1 MNTLFLVQ
9 FACCIIVSMLGLIL
23 VLSRFQI
30 RWSNRRYEV
39 SRWLL
44 AFSMFVLAG
53 HYVLQMAYGFRA
65 KGDEVGAVVNVLFYT
80 PISFIIS
87 YATYNLICYR
97 SGRKKFA
104 LLGCVSYALI
114 LICFFFG
121 YNDTPR
127 GMHMGEWLYV
137 MLALFA
143 VTIMYSTY
151 TTVIEMRYHRKIIE
165 ENTTEDLLPFDRYAY
180 ASYGMVGFLALAMVG
195 AICYRP
201 LLYSVAPLMLFSLI
215 SFIISFLGY
224 GYNMIPAE
232 VRLEQET
239 ADMYSTYTTVIE
251 MRYHRK
257 IIEEN
262 TTEDLLPFDRYAY
275 ASYGMVGFL
284 ALAMVGAICYRPLL
298 YSVAPLMLFSLISF
312 IISFLGYGY
321 NMIPAEVRLEQ
332 ETADEPLEVMEESE
346 DVGLASE
353 KISIIESMLASW
365 CDKGGYR
372 DSTVNMP
379 MLSVKLGI
387 PRNELSLYF
396 ENCLK
401 SSFRIWLSDI
411 RFKEAQRMLLEEC
424 RYSNDTISSECGF
437 SSHAHLYKIFKAKT
451 GFTPGQWRD
460 SVRKNRFPDVDG
472 L

>member
-30 RWSNRRYEV
+30 RWTNRRYEV

-53 HYVLQMAYGFRA
+53 HYVLQMVCGFRA
-65 KGDEVGAVVNVLFYT
+65 KGDEIGAVVNVLFYS
-80 PISFIIS
+80 PVSFFIS

-121 YNDTPR
+121 YKDTPK

-137 MLALFA
+137 MLALFV
-143 VTIMYSTY
+143 VTIMYSFY

-180 ASYGMVGFLALAMVG
+180 ASSSYGMMSILFLALIG

-201 LLYSVAPLMLFSLI
+201 FLYCVAPLMLFSLI
-215 SFIISFLGY
+215 SFTIIFLGY

-232 VRLEQET
+232 VRLE
-239 ADMYSTYTTVIE
+239 
-251 MRYHRK
+251 
-257 IIEEN
+257 
-262 TTEDLLPFDRYAY
+262 L
-275 ASYGMVGFL
+275 
-284 ALAMVGAICYRPLL
+284 
-298 YSVAPLMLFSLISF
+298 
-312 IISFLGYGY
+312 
-321 NMIPAEVRLEQ
+321 

-346 DVGLASE
+346 EVGLGSE

-387 PRNELSLYF
+387 PRNELSMYF

>member
-30 RWSNRRYEV
+30 RWTNRRYEV

-44 AFSMFVLAG
+44 AFSMFVLAW
-53 HYVLQMAYGFRA
+53 HYVLQMVCGFRA
-65 KGDEVGAVVNVLFYT
+65 KGDEIGAVVNVLFYS
-80 PISFIIS
+80 PVSSFIS

-97 SGRKKFA
+97 GGRKKFA

-121 YNDTPR
+121 YNDIPR

-165 ENTTEDLLPFDRYAY
+165 ENTTEDLLPFDRYTY
-180 ASYGMVGFLALAMVG
+180 TTYGLAGIMVLAMVG

-201 LLYSVAPLMLFSLI
+201 LLYCVGPLMLFSLI
-215 SFIISFLGY
+215 SFTISFLGY
-224 GYNMIPAE
+224 GYKMIPAE
-232 VRLEQET
+232 VRLEL
-239 ADMYSTYTTVIE
+239 D
-251 MRYHRK
+251 
-257 IIEEN
+257 
-262 TTEDLLPFDRYAY
+262 
-275 ASYGMVGFL
+275 
-284 ALAMVGAICYRPLL
+284 
-298 YSVAPLMLFSLISF
+298 
-312 IISFLGYGY
+312 
-321 NMIPAEVRLEQ
+321 
-332 ETADEPLEVMEESE
+332 TADEPLEVMEESE
-346 DVGLASE
+346 EVGLGSE
-353 KISIIESMLASW
+353 KISIIESMLTSW

-387 PRNELSLYF
+387 PRNELSMYF

-460 SVRKNRFPDVDG
+460 SVRKNRFPEVDG

>member
-30 RWSNRRYEV
+30 RWTNRRYEV

-44 AFSMFVLAG
+44 AFSMFVLAW
-53 HYVLQMAYGFRA
+53 HYVLQMVCGFRA
-65 KGDEVGAVVNVLFYT
+65 KGDEIGAVVNVLFYS
-80 PISFIIS
+80 PVSFFIS

-97 SGRKKFA
+97 GGRKKFA

-127 GMHMGEWLYV
+127 GMHVGEWLYV

-165 ENTTEDLLPFDRYAY
+165 ENTTEDLLPFDRYTY
-180 ASYGMVGFLALAMVG
+180 TTYGLAGIMVLAMVG

-201 LLYSVAPLMLFSLI
+201 LLYCVGPLMLFSLI
-215 SFIISFLGY
+215 SFTICFLGY

-232 VRLEQET
+232 VRLEL
-239 ADMYSTYTTVIE
+239 D
-251 MRYHRK
+251 
-257 IIEEN
+257 
-262 TTEDLLPFDRYAY
+262 
-275 ASYGMVGFL
+275 
-284 ALAMVGAICYRPLL
+284 
-298 YSVAPLMLFSLISF
+298 
-312 IISFLGYGY
+312 
-321 NMIPAEVRLEQ
+321 
-332 ETADEPLEVMEESE
+332 TADEPLEVMEESE
-346 DVGLASE
+346 EVGLGSE
-353 KISIIESMLASW
+353 KISIIESMLTSW
-365 CDKGGYR
+365 CDKGGFR

-387 PRNELSLYF
+387 PRNELSMYF

>member
-53 HYVLQMAYGFRA
+53 HYVLQMLYGFRA
-65 KGDEVGAVVNVLFYT
+65 KGDEVGAVVNVLFYC
-80 PISFIIS
+80 PISFIVS
-87 YATYNLICYR
+87 YAAYSLICYR
-97 SGRKKFA
+97 SGRKKFV
-104 LLGCVSYALI
+104 LIGCVSYALI

-143 VTIMYSTY
+143 VTIIYSTY
-151 TTVIEMRYHRKIIE
+151 TTVIEMRYHRKIFE

-180 ASYGMVGFLALAMVG
+180 ASYGMVSILVLAMVG

-201 LLYSVAPLMLFSLI
+201 LLYSVAPLMLLSLI

-224 GYNMIPAE
+224 GYNMIPTE
-232 VRLEQET
+232 VRLE
-239 ADMYSTYTTVIE
+239 
-251 MRYHRK
+251 
-257 IIEEN
+257 
-262 TTEDLLPFDRYAY
+262 
-275 ASYGMVGFL
+275 
-284 ALAMVGAICYRPLL
+284 
-298 YSVAPLMLFSLISF
+298 
-312 IISFLGYGY
+312 
-321 NMIPAEVRLEQ
+321 LEI
-332 ETADEPLEVMEESE
+332 ADEPLEVMEVSE
-346 DVGLASE
+346 EVGLDSE
-353 KISIIESMLASW
+353 KISVIESLLASW

-372 DSTVNMP
+372 DCTVNMP

-387 PRNELSLYF
+387 PRNELSMYF

>member
-30 RWSNRRYEV
+30 RWTNRRYEV

-44 AFSMFVLAG
+44 AFSMFVLAW
-53 HYVLQMAYGFRA
+53 HYVLQMVCGFRA
-65 KGDEVGAVVNVLFYT
+65 KGDEIGAVVNVLFYS
-80 PISFIIS
+80 PVSFIIS

-104 LLGCVSYALI
+104 LMGCVSYALI

-127 GMHMGEWLYV
+127 GMRMGEWLYV

-165 ENTTEDLLPFDRYAY
+165 ENTTEDLLPFDRYTY
-180 ASYGMVGFLALAMVG
+180 TTYGLAGIMVLAMVG

-201 LLYSVAPLMLFSLI
+201 LLYCMGPLMLFSLI
-215 SFIISFLGY
+215 SFTISILGY

-232 VRLEQET
+232 VRLEL
-239 ADMYSTYTTVIE
+239 D
-251 MRYHRK
+251 
-257 IIEEN
+257 
-262 TTEDLLPFDRYAY
+262 
-275 ASYGMVGFL
+275 
-284 ALAMVGAICYRPLL
+284 
-298 YSVAPLMLFSLISF
+298 
-312 IISFLGYGY
+312 
-321 NMIPAEVRLEQ
+321 
-332 ETADEPLEVMEESE
+332 TADEPLEVMEESE
-346 DVGLASE
+346 EVGLGSE

-396 ENCLK
+396 ENYLK

>member
-30 RWSNRRYEV
+30 RWTNRRYEV

-53 HYVLQMAYGFRA
+53 HYVLQMVCGFRA
-65 KGDEVGAVVNVLFYT
+65 KGDEIGAVVNVLFYS
-80 PISFIIS
+80 PVSFFIS
-87 YATYNLICYR
+87 YASYNLICYR
-97 SGRKKFA
+97 GGRKKFA

-165 ENTTEDLLPFDRYAY
+165 ENTTEDLLPFDRYTY
-180 ASYGMVGFLALAMVG
+180 TTYGLAGIMVLAMVG

-201 LLYSVAPLMLFSLI
+201 LLYCVGPLMLFSLI
-215 SFIISFLGY
+215 SFTISFLGY

-232 VRLEQET
+232 VRLEL
-239 ADMYSTYTTVIE
+239 D
-251 MRYHRK
+251 
-257 IIEEN
+257 
-262 TTEDLLPFDRYAY
+262 
-275 ASYGMVGFL
+275 
-284 ALAMVGAICYRPLL
+284 
-298 YSVAPLMLFSLISF
+298 
-312 IISFLGYGY
+312 
-321 NMIPAEVRLEQ
+321 
-332 ETADEPLEVMEESE
+332 TADEPLEVMEESE
-346 DVGLASE
+346 EVGLGSE
-353 KISIIESMLASW
+353 KISIIESMLTSW

-387 PRNELSLYF
+387 PRNELSMYF

>member
-9 FACCIIVSMLGLIL
+9 FACCIIMLMLGLIL

-30 RWSNRRYEV
+30 RWTNRRYEV

-44 AFSMFVLAG
+44 AFSMFVLAW
-53 HYVLQMAYGFRA
+53 HYVLQMVCGFRA
-65 KGDEVGAVVNVLFYT
+65 KGDEIGAVVNVLFYS
-80 PISFIIS
+80 PVSSFIS

-97 SGRKKFA
+97 GGRKKFA
-104 LLGCVSYALI
+104 LMGCVSYALI

-137 MLALFA
+137 MLVLFA
-143 VTIMYSTY
+143 VTILYSVY

-180 ASYGMVGFLALAMVG
+180 ASYGVASIMVLAMVG

-201 LLYSVAPLMLFSLI
+201 FLYCVGPLMLFSLI
-215 SFIISFLGY
+215 SFTISFLGY

-232 VRLEQET
+232 VRLEL
-239 ADMYSTYTTVIE
+239 D
-251 MRYHRK
+251 
-257 IIEEN
+257 
-262 TTEDLLPFDRYAY
+262 
-275 ASYGMVGFL
+275 
-284 ALAMVGAICYRPLL
+284 
-298 YSVAPLMLFSLISF
+298 
-312 IISFLGYGY
+312 
-321 NMIPAEVRLEQ
+321 
-332 ETADEPLEVMEESE
+332 TADEPLEVMEESE
-346 DVGLASE
+346 EVGLGSE

-387 PRNELSLYF
+387 PRNELSMYF

>member
-30 RWSNRRYEV
+30 RWTNRRYEV

-44 AFSMFVLAG
+44 AFSMFVLAW
-53 HYVLQMAYGFRA
+53 HYVLQMVCGFRA
-65 KGDEVGAVVNVLFYT
+65 KGDEIGAVVNVFFYS
-80 PISFIIS
+80 PVSFFIS

-97 SGRKKFA
+97 GGRKKFA

-143 VTIMYSTY
+143 ITIMYSTY

-165 ENTTEDLLPFDRYAY
+165 ENTTEDLLPFDRYTY
-180 ASYGMVGFLALAMVG
+180 TTYGLAGIMVLAMVG

-201 LLYSVAPLMLFSLI
+201 LLYCVGPLMLFSLI
-215 SFIISFLGY
+215 SFTISFLGY

-232 VRLEQET
+232 VRLEL
-239 ADMYSTYTTVIE
+239 D
-251 MRYHRK
+251 
-257 IIEEN
+257 
-262 TTEDLLPFDRYAY
+262 
-275 ASYGMVGFL
+275 
-284 ALAMVGAICYRPLL
+284 
-298 YSVAPLMLFSLISF
+298 
-312 IISFLGYGY
+312 
-321 NMIPAEVRLEQ
+321 
-332 ETADEPLEVMEESE
+332 TADEPLEVMEESE
-346 DVGLASE
+346 EVGLGSE
-353 KISIIESMLASW
+353 KISIIESMLTSW

-387 PRNELSLYF
+387 PRNELSMYF

>member
-30 RWSNRRYEV
+30 RWTNRRYEV

-44 AFSMFVLAG
+44 AFSMFVLAW
-53 HYVLQMAYGFRA
+53 HYVLQMVCGFRA
-65 KGDEVGAVVNVLFYT
+65 KGDEIGAVVNVLFYS
-80 PISFIIS
+80 PVSSFIS

-97 SGRKKFA
+97 GGRKKFA

-165 ENTTEDLLPFDRYAY
+165 ENTTEDLLPFDRYTY
-180 ASYGMVGFLALAMVG
+180 TTYGLAGIMVLAMVG

-201 LLYSVAPLMLFSLI
+201 LLYCVGPLMLFSLI
-215 SFIISFLGY
+215 SFTISFLGY

-232 VRLEQET
+232 VRLEL
-239 ADMYSTYTTVIE
+239 D
-251 MRYHRK
+251 
-257 IIEEN
+257 
-262 TTEDLLPFDRYAY
+262 
-275 ASYGMVGFL
+275 
-284 ALAMVGAICYRPLL
+284 
-298 YSVAPLMLFSLISF
+298 
-312 IISFLGYGY
+312 
-321 NMIPAEVRLEQ
+321 
-332 ETADEPLEVMEESE
+332 TADEPLEVMEESE
-346 DVGLASE
+346 EVGLGSE

>member
-30 RWSNRRYEV
+30 RWTNRRYEV

-44 AFSMFVLAG
+44 AFSMFVLAW
-53 HYVLQMAYGFRA
+53 HYVLQMVCGFRA
-65 KGDEVGAVVNVLFYT
+65 KGDEIGAVVNVLFYS
-80 PISFIIS
+80 PVSFFIS

-97 SGRKKFA
+97 GGRKKFA

-165 ENTTEDLLPFDRYAY
+165 ENTTEDLLPFDRYTY
-180 ASYGMVGFLALAMVG
+180 TTYGLAGIMVLAMVG

-201 LLYSVAPLMLFSLI
+201 LLYCVGPLMLFSLI
-215 SFIISFLGY
+215 SF
-224 GYNMIPAE
+224 
-232 VRLEQET
+232 T
-239 ADMYSTYTTVIE
+239 
-251 MRYHRK
+251 
-257 IIEEN
+257 
-262 TTEDLLPFDRYAY
+262 
-275 ASYGMVGFL
+275 
-284 ALAMVGAICYRPLL
+284 
-298 YSVAPLMLFSLISF
+298 
-312 IISFLGYGY
+312 ISFLGYGY

-346 DVGLASE
+346 EVGLGSE
-353 KISIIESMLASW
+353 KISIIESMLTSW
-365 CDKGGYR
+365 CDKGGFR

-387 PRNELSLYF
+387 PRNELSMYF

>member
-9 FACCIIVSMLGLIL
+9 FACCIIMLMLGLIL

-30 RWSNRRYEV
+30 RWTNRRYEV

-44 AFSMFVLAG
+44 AFSMFVLAW
-53 HYVLQMAYGFRA
+53 HYVLQMVCGFRA
-65 KGDEVGAVVNVLFYT
+65 KGDEIGAVVNVLFYS
-80 PISFIIS
+80 PVSSFIS

-97 SGRKKFA
+97 GGRKKFA
-104 LLGCVSYALI
+104 LMGCVSYALI

-180 ASYGMVGFLALAMVG
+180 ASYGVASIMVLAMVG

-201 LLYSVAPLMLFSLI
+201 LLYCVGPLMLFSLI
-215 SFIISFLGY
+215 SFTISFLGY

-232 VRLEQET
+232 VRLEL
-239 ADMYSTYTTVIE
+239 D
-251 MRYHRK
+251 
-257 IIEEN
+257 
-262 TTEDLLPFDRYAY
+262 
-275 ASYGMVGFL
+275 
-284 ALAMVGAICYRPLL
+284 
-298 YSVAPLMLFSLISF
+298 
-312 IISFLGYGY
+312 
-321 NMIPAEVRLEQ
+321 
-332 ETADEPLEVMEESE
+332 TADEPLEVMEESE
-346 DVGLASE
+346 EVGLGSE
-353 KISIIESMLASW
+353 KISIIESMLTSW

-396 ENCLK
+396 ENYLK

>member
-30 RWSNRRYEV
+30 RWTNRRYEV

-44 AFSMFVLAG
+44 AFSMFVLAW
-53 HYVLQMAYGFRA
+53 HYVLQMVCGFRA
-65 KGDEVGAVVNVLFYT
+65 KGDEIGAVVNVLFYSSV
-80 PISFIIS
+80 SFFIS

-97 SGRKKFA
+97 GGRKKFA

-151 TTVIEMRYHRKIIE
+151 TTVIEMRYHLKIIE
-165 ENTTEDLLPFDRYAY
+165 ENTTEDLLPFDRYTY
-180 ASYGMVGFLALAMVG
+180 TTYGLAGIMVLAMVG

-201 LLYSVAPLMLFSLI
+201 LLYCVGPLMLFSLI
-215 SFIISFLGY
+215 SFTISFLGY

-232 VRLEQET
+232 VRLEL
-239 ADMYSTYTTVIE
+239 D
-251 MRYHRK
+251 
-257 IIEEN
+257 
-262 TTEDLLPFDRYAY
+262 
-275 ASYGMVGFL
+275 
-284 ALAMVGAICYRPLL
+284 
-298 YSVAPLMLFSLISF
+298 
-312 IISFLGYGY
+312 
-321 NMIPAEVRLEQ
+321 
-332 ETADEPLEVMEESE
+332 TADEPLEVMEESE
-346 DVGLASE
+346 EVGLGSE
-353 KISIIESMLASW
+353 KISIIESMLTSW

-396 ENCLK
+396 ENYLK

>member
-30 RWSNRRYEV
+30 RWTNRRYEV

-44 AFSMFVLAG
+44 AFSMFVLAW
-53 HYVLQMAYGFRA
+53 HYVLQMVCGFRA
-65 KGDEVGAVVNVLFYT
+65 KGDEIGAVVNVLFYS
-80 PISFIIS
+80 PVSFIIS

-104 LLGCVSYALI
+104 LMGCVSYALI

-127 GMHMGEWLYV
+127 GMRMGEWLYV

-165 ENTTEDLLPFDRYAY
+165 ENTTEDSLPFDRYTY
-180 ASYGMVGFLALAMVG
+180 TTYGLAGIMVLAMVG

-201 LLYSVAPLMLFSLI
+201 LLYCVGPLMLFSLI
-215 SFIISFLGY
+215 SFTISFLGY

-232 VRLEQET
+232 VRLEL
-239 ADMYSTYTTVIE
+239 D
-251 MRYHRK
+251 
-257 IIEEN
+257 
-262 TTEDLLPFDRYAY
+262 
-275 ASYGMVGFL
+275 
-284 ALAMVGAICYRPLL
+284 
-298 YSVAPLMLFSLISF
+298 
-312 IISFLGYGY
+312 
-321 NMIPAEVRLEQ
+321 
-332 ETADEPLEVMEESE
+332 TADEPLEVMDESE
-346 DVGLASE
+346 EVGLGSE

-396 ENCLK
+396 ENYLK

>member
-30 RWSNRRYEV
+30 RWTNRRYEV

-44 AFSMFVLAG
+44 AFSMFVLAW
-53 HYVLQMAYGFRA
+53 HYVLQMVCGFRA
-65 KGDEVGAVVNVLFYT
+65 KGDEIGAVVNVLFYS
-80 PISFIIS
+80 PVSFFIS

-97 SGRKKFA
+97 GGRKKFA

-165 ENTTEDLLPFDRYAY
+165 ENTTEDLLPFDRYTY
-180 ASYGMVGFLALAMVG
+180 TTYGLARIMVLAMVG

-201 LLYSVAPLMLFSLI
+201 LLYCVGPLMLFSLI
-215 SFIISFLGY
+215 SFTISFLGY

-232 VRLEQET
+232 VRLEL
-239 ADMYSTYTTVIE
+239 D
-251 MRYHRK
+251 
-257 IIEEN
+257 
-262 TTEDLLPFDRYAY
+262 
-275 ASYGMVGFL
+275 
-284 ALAMVGAICYRPLL
+284 
-298 YSVAPLMLFSLISF
+298 
-312 IISFLGYGY
+312 
-321 NMIPAEVRLEQ
+321 
-332 ETADEPLEVMEESE
+332 TADEPLEVMEESE
-346 DVGLASE
+346 EVGLGSE
-353 KISIIESMLASW
+353 KISIIESMLTSW

-396 ENCLK
+396 ENYLK

>member
-30 RWSNRRYEV
+30 RWTNRRYEV

-44 AFSMFVLAG
+44 AFSMFVLAW
-53 HYVLQMAYGFRA
+53 HYVLQMVCGFRA
-65 KGDEVGAVVNVLFYT
+65 KGDEIGAVVNVLFYS
-80 PISFIIS
+80 PVSFFIS

-104 LLGCVSYALI
+104 LMGCVSYALI

-165 ENTTEDLLPFDRYAY
+165 ENTTEDLLPFDRYTY
-180 ASYGMVGFLALAMVG
+180 TIYGLAGIMVLAMVG

-201 LLYSVAPLMLFSLI
+201 LLYCVGPLMLFSLI
-215 SFIISFLGY
+215 SFTISFLGY

-232 VRLEQET
+232 VSLEL
-239 ADMYSTYTTVIE
+239 D
-251 MRYHRK
+251 
-257 IIEEN
+257 
-262 TTEDLLPFDRYAY
+262 
-275 ASYGMVGFL
+275 
-284 ALAMVGAICYRPLL
+284 
-298 YSVAPLMLFSLISF
+298 
-312 IISFLGYGY
+312 
-321 NMIPAEVRLEQ
+321 
-332 ETADEPLEVMEESE
+332 TADEPLEVMEESE
-346 DVGLASE
+346 EVGLGSE
-353 KISIIESMLASW
+353 KISIIESMLTSW

-396 ENCLK
+396 ENYLK

>member
-30 RWSNRRYEV
+30 RWTNRRYEV

-44 AFSMFVLAG
+44 AFSMFVLAW
-53 HYVLQMAYGFRA
+53 HYVLQMVCGFRA
-65 KGDEVGAVVNVLFYT
+65 KGDEIGAVVNVLFYS
-80 PISFIIS
+80 PVSSFIS

-97 SGRKKFA
+97 GGRKKFA

-165 ENTTEDLLPFDRYAY
+165 ENTTEDLLPFDRYTY
-180 ASYGMVGFLALAMVG
+180 TTYGLAGIMVLAMVG

-201 LLYSVAPLMLFSLI
+201 LLYCVGPLMLFSLI
-215 SFIISFLGY
+215 SFTISFLGY

-232 VRLEQET
+232 VRLEL
-239 ADMYSTYTTVIE
+239 D
-251 MRYHRK
+251 
-257 IIEEN
+257 
-262 TTEDLLPFDRYAY
+262 
-275 ASYGMVGFL
+275 
-284 ALAMVGAICYRPLL
+284 
-298 YSVAPLMLFSLISF
+298 
-312 IISFLGYGY
+312 
-321 NMIPAEVRLEQ
+321 
-332 ETADEPLEVMEESE
+332 TADEPLEVMEESE
-346 DVGLASE
+346 EVGLGSE

-387 PRNELSLYF
+387 PRNELSMYF

>member
-30 RWSNRRYEV
+30 RWTNRRYEV
-39 SRWLL
+39 PRWLL
-44 AFSMFVLAG
+44 AFSMFVLAW
-53 HYVLQMAYGFRA
+53 HYVLQMVCGFRA
-65 KGDEVGAVVNVLFYT
+65 KGDEIGAVVNVLFYS
-80 PISFIIS
+80 PVSFIIS

-104 LLGCVSYALI
+104 LMGCVSYALI

-127 GMHMGEWLYV
+127 GMRMGEWLYV

-165 ENTTEDLLPFDRYAY
+165 ENTTEDLLPFDRYTY
-180 ASYGMVGFLALAMVG
+180 TTYGLAGIMVLAMVG

-201 LLYSVAPLMLFSLI
+201 LLYCVGPLILFSLI
-215 SFIISFLGY
+215 SFTISFLGY

-232 VRLEQET
+232 VRLEL
-239 ADMYSTYTTVIE
+239 D
-251 MRYHRK
+251 
-257 IIEEN
+257 
-262 TTEDLLPFDRYAY
+262 
-275 ASYGMVGFL
+275 
-284 ALAMVGAICYRPLL
+284 
-298 YSVAPLMLFSLISF
+298 
-312 IISFLGYGY
+312 
-321 NMIPAEVRLEQ
+321 
-332 ETADEPLEVMEESE
+332 TADEPLEVMEESE
-346 DVGLASE
+346 EVGLGSE

-396 ENCLK
+396 ENYLK

>member
-30 RWSNRRYEV
+30 RWTNRRYEV

-44 AFSMFVLAG
+44 AFSMFVLAW
-53 HYVLQMAYGFRA
+53 HYVLQMVCGFRA
-65 KGDEVGAVVNVLFYT
+65 KGDEIGAVVNVLFYS
-80 PISFIIS
+80 PVSSFIS

-97 SGRKKFA
+97 GGRKKFA
-104 LLGCVSYALI
+104 LMGCVSYALI

-165 ENTTEDLLPFDRYAY
+165 ENTTEDLLPFDRYTY
-180 ASYGMVGFLALAMVG
+180 TTYGLAGIMVLAMVG

-201 LLYSVAPLMLFSLI
+201 LLYCVGPLMLFSLI
-215 SFIISFLGY
+215 SFTISFLGY

-232 VRLEQET
+232 VRLEL
-239 ADMYSTYTTVIE
+239 D
-251 MRYHRK
+251 
-257 IIEEN
+257 
-262 TTEDLLPFDRYAY
+262 
-275 ASYGMVGFL
+275 
-284 ALAMVGAICYRPLL
+284 
-298 YSVAPLMLFSLISF
+298 
-312 IISFLGYGY
+312 
-321 NMIPAEVRLEQ
+321 
-332 ETADEPLEVMEESE
+332 TADEPLEVMEESE
-346 DVGLASE
+346 EVGLGSE
-353 KISIIESMLASW
+353 KISIIESMLTSW

-387 PRNELSLYF
+387 PRNELSMYF

-460 SVRKNRFPDVDG
+460 SVRKNRFPEVDG

>member
-30 RWSNRRYEV
+30 RWTNRRYEV

-44 AFSMFVLAG
+44 AFSMFVLAW
-53 HYVLQMAYGFRA
+53 HYVLQMVCGFRA
-65 KGDEVGAVVNVLFYT
+65 KGDEIGAVVNVLFYS
-80 PISFIIS
+80 PVSFFIS

-97 SGRKKFA
+97 GGRKKFA

-165 ENTTEDLLPFDRYAY
+165 ENTTEDLLPFDRYTY
-180 ASYGMVGFLALAMVG
+180 TTYGLAGIMVLAMVG

-201 LLYSVAPLMLFSLI
+201 LLYCVGPLMLFSLI
-215 SFIISFLGY
+215 SFTISFLGY

-232 VRLEQET
+232 VRLEL
-239 ADMYSTYTTVIE
+239 D
-251 MRYHRK
+251 
-257 IIEEN
+257 
-262 TTEDLLPFDRYAY
+262 
-275 ASYGMVGFL
+275 
-284 ALAMVGAICYRPLL
+284 
-298 YSVAPLMLFSLISF
+298 
-312 IISFLGYGY
+312 
-321 NMIPAEVRLEQ
+321 
-332 ETADEPLEVMEESE
+332 TADEPLEVMEESE
-346 DVGLASE
+346 EVGLGSE
-353 KISIIESMLASW
+353 KISIIESMLTSW

-387 PRNELSLYF
+387 PRNELSMYF

-451 GFTPGQWRD
+451 GFTLGQWRD

>member
-30 RWSNRRYEV
+30 RWTNRRYEV

-53 HYVLQMAYGFRA
+53 HYVLQMVCGFRA
-65 KGDEVGAVVNVLFYT
+65 KGDEIGAVVNVLFYS
-80 PISFIIS
+80 PVSFFIS

-97 SGRKKFA
+97 GGRKKFA

-151 TTVIEMRYHRKIIE
+151 TTVIEMRYHRKIID
-165 ENTTEDLLPFDRYAY
+165 ENTTEDLLPFDRYTY
-180 ASYGMVGFLALAMVG
+180 TTYGLAGIMVLAMVG

-201 LLYSVAPLMLFSLI
+201 LLYCVGPLMLFSLI
-215 SFIISFLGY
+215 SFTISFLGY

-232 VRLEQET
+232 VRLEL
-239 ADMYSTYTTVIE
+239 D
-251 MRYHRK
+251 
-257 IIEEN
+257 
-262 TTEDLLPFDRYAY
+262 
-275 ASYGMVGFL
+275 
-284 ALAMVGAICYRPLL
+284 
-298 YSVAPLMLFSLISF
+298 
-312 IISFLGYGY
+312 
-321 NMIPAEVRLEQ
+321 
-332 ETADEPLEVMEESE
+332 TADEPLEVMEESE
-346 DVGLASE
+346 EVGLGSE
-353 KISIIESMLASW
+353 KISIIESMLTSW

-387 PRNELSLYF
+387 PRNELSMYF

-424 RYSNDTISSECGF
+424 RYSNDTISSEYGF

>member
-30 RWSNRRYEV
+30 RWTNRRYEV

-44 AFSMFVLAG
+44 AFSMFVLAW
-53 HYVLQMAYGFRA
+53 HYVLQMVCAFRA
-65 KGDEVGAVVNVLFYT
+65 KGDEIGAVVNVLFYS
-80 PISFIIS
+80 PVSFFIS

-97 SGRKKFA
+97 GGRKKFA

-165 ENTTEDLLPFDRYAY
+165 ENTTEDLPPFDRYAY
-180 ASYGMVGFLALAMVG
+180 ASYGMASIMVLAMVG

-201 LLYSVAPLMLFSLI
+201 LLYCVGPLMLFSLI
-215 SFIISFLGY
+215 SFTISFLGY

-232 VRLEQET
+232 VRLEL
-239 ADMYSTYTTVIE
+239 D
-251 MRYHRK
+251 
-257 IIEEN
+257 
-262 TTEDLLPFDRYAY
+262 
-275 ASYGMVGFL
+275 
-284 ALAMVGAICYRPLL
+284 
-298 YSVAPLMLFSLISF
+298 
-312 IISFLGYGY
+312 
-321 NMIPAEVRLEQ
+321 
-332 ETADEPLEVMEESE
+332 TADEPLEVMEESE
-346 DVGLASE
+346 EVGLGSE

-396 ENCLK
+396 ENYLK

-460 SVRKNRFPDVDG
+460 SVRKKRFPDVDG

>member
-30 RWSNRRYEV
+30 RWTNRRYEV

-44 AFSMFVLAG
+44 AFSMFVLAW
-53 HYVLQMAYGFRA
+53 HYVLQMVCSFRA
-65 KGDEVGAVVNVLFYT
+65 KGDEIGAVVNVLFYS
-80 PISFIIS
+80 PVSFFIS

-180 ASYGMVGFLALAMVG
+180 ASYGMVGFWALAMVG
-195 AICYRP
+195 AVCYRP
-201 LLYSVAPLMLFSLI
+201 LLYCVAPLILFSLI
-215 SFIISFLGY
+215 SFTVSFLGY
-224 GYNMIPAE
+224 G
-232 VRLEQET
+232 
-239 ADMYSTYTTVIE
+239 
-251 MRYHRK
+251 
-257 IIEEN
+257 
-262 TTEDLLPFDRYAY
+262 F
-275 ASYGMVGFL
+275 
-284 ALAMVGAICYRPLL
+284 
-298 YSVAPLMLFSLISF
+298 
-312 IISFLGYGY
+312 

-346 DVGLASE
+346 EVGLGSE
-353 KISIIESMLASW
+353 KISIIESMLTSW

-387 PRNELSLYF
+387 PRNELSMYF

>member
-9 FACCIIVSMLGLIL
+9 FACCIIMLMLGLIL

-30 RWSNRRYEV
+30 RWTNRRYEV

-44 AFSMFVLAG
+44 AFSMFVLAW
-53 HYVLQMAYGFRA
+53 HYVLQMVCGFRA
-65 KGDEVGAVVNVLFYT
+65 KGDEIGAVVNVLFYS
-80 PISFIIS
+80 PVSSFIS

-97 SGRKKFA
+97 GGRKKFA
-104 LLGCVSYALI
+104 LMGCVSYALI

-165 ENTTEDLLPFDRYAY
+165 ENTTEDLLPFDRYTY
-180 ASYGMVGFLALAMVG
+180 TTYGLAGIMVLAMVG

-201 LLYSVAPLMLFSLI
+201 LLYCVGPLMLFSLI
-215 SFIISFLGY
+215 SFTISFLGY

-232 VRLEQET
+232 VRLEL
-239 ADMYSTYTTVIE
+239 D
-251 MRYHRK
+251 
-257 IIEEN
+257 
-262 TTEDLLPFDRYAY
+262 
-275 ASYGMVGFL
+275 
-284 ALAMVGAICYRPLL
+284 
-298 YSVAPLMLFSLISF
+298 
-312 IISFLGYGY
+312 
-321 NMIPAEVRLEQ
+321 
-332 ETADEPLEVMEESE
+332 TADEPLEVMEESE
-346 DVGLASE
+346 EVGLGSE

-387 PRNELSLYF
+387 PRNELSMYF

>member
-30 RWSNRRYEV
+30 RWTNRRYEV

-44 AFSMFVLAG
+44 AFSMFVLAW
-53 HYVLQMAYGFRA
+53 HYVLQMVCGFRA
-65 KGDEVGAVVNVLFYT
+65 KGDEIGAVVNVLFYS
-80 PISFIIS
+80 PVSSFIS

-97 SGRKKFA
+97 GGRKKFA

-165 ENTTEDLLPFDRYAY
+165 ENTTEDLLPFDRYTY
-180 ASYGMVGFLALAMVG
+180 TTYGLAGIMVLAMVG

-201 LLYSVAPLMLFSLI
+201 FLYCVGPLMLFSLI
-215 SFIISFLGY
+215 SFTISFLGY

-232 VRLEQET
+232 VRLEL
-239 ADMYSTYTTVIE
+239 D
-251 MRYHRK
+251 
-257 IIEEN
+257 
-262 TTEDLLPFDRYAY
+262 
-275 ASYGMVGFL
+275 
-284 ALAMVGAICYRPLL
+284 
-298 YSVAPLMLFSLISF
+298 
-312 IISFLGYGY
+312 
-321 NMIPAEVRLEQ
+321 
-332 ETADEPLEVMEESE
+332 TADEPLEVMEESE
-346 DVGLASE
+346 EVGLGSE

-365 CDKGGYR
+365 CDKGGFR

-387 PRNELSLYF
+387 PRNELSMYF

-424 RYSNDTISSECGF
+424 WYSNDTISSECGF

>member
-30 RWSNRRYEV
+30 RWTNRRYEV

-44 AFSMFVLAG
+44 AFSMFVLAW
-53 HYVLQMAYGFRA
+53 HYVLQMVCGFRA
-65 KGDEVGAVVNVLFYT
+65 KGDEIGAVVNVLFYS
-80 PISFIIS
+80 PVSFFIS

-97 SGRKKFA
+97 GGRKKFA

-151 TTVIEMRYHRKIIE
+151 TMVIEMRYHRKIIE
-165 ENTTEDLLPFDRYAY
+165 ENTTEDLLPFDRYTY
-180 ASYGMVGFLALAMVG
+180 TTYGLAGIMVLAMVG

-201 LLYSVAPLMLFSLI
+201 LLYCVGALMLFSLI
-215 SFIISFLGY
+215 SFTISFLGY
-224 GYNMIPAE
+224 GYNMIPVE
-232 VRLEQET
+232 VRLEL
-239 ADMYSTYTTVIE
+239 D
-251 MRYHRK
+251 
-257 IIEEN
+257 
-262 TTEDLLPFDRYAY
+262 
-275 ASYGMVGFL
+275 
-284 ALAMVGAICYRPLL
+284 
-298 YSVAPLMLFSLISF
+298 
-312 IISFLGYGY
+312 
-321 NMIPAEVRLEQ
+321 
-332 ETADEPLEVMEESE
+332 TADEPLEVMEESE
-346 DVGLASE
+346 EVGLGSE
-353 KISIIESMLASW
+353 KISIIESMLTSW

-387 PRNELSLYF
+387 PRNELSMYF

>member
-30 RWSNRRYEV
+30 RWTNRRYEV

-44 AFSMFVLAG
+44 AFSMFVLAW
-53 HYVLQMAYGFRA
+53 HYVLQMVCGFRA
-65 KGDEVGAVVNVLFYT
+65 KGDEIGAVVNVLFYT
-80 PISFIIS
+80 PVSFIVS

-97 SGRKKFA
+97 RGRKKFA

-165 ENTTEDLLPFDRYAY
+165 ENTTEDLLPFDRYTY
-180 ASYGMVGFLALAMVG
+180 TTYGLAGIMVLAMVG

-201 LLYSVAPLMLFSLI
+201 LLYCVGPLMLFSLI
-215 SFIISFLGY
+215 SFTISFLGY

-232 VRLEQET
+232 VRLEL
-239 ADMYSTYTTVIE
+239 D
-251 MRYHRK
+251 
-257 IIEEN
+257 
-262 TTEDLLPFDRYAY
+262 
-275 ASYGMVGFL
+275 
-284 ALAMVGAICYRPLL
+284 
-298 YSVAPLMLFSLISF
+298 
-312 IISFLGYGY
+312 
-321 NMIPAEVRLEQ
+321 
-332 ETADEPLEVMEESE
+332 TADEPLEVMEESE
-346 DVGLASE
+346 EVGLGSE
-353 KISIIESMLASW
+353 KISIIESMLTSW

>member
-30 RWSNRRYEV
+30 RWTNRRYEV

-53 HYVLQMAYGFRA
+53 HYVLQMVCGFRA
-65 KGDEVGAVVNVLFYT
+65 KGDEIGAVVNVLFYS
-80 PISFIIS
+80 PVSFFIS

-97 SGRKKFA
+97 GGRKKFA

-151 TTVIEMRYHRKIIE
+151 TTVIEMRYHRKIID
-165 ENTTEDLLPFDRYAY
+165 ENTTEDLLPFDRYTY
-180 ASYGMVGFLALAMVG
+180 TTYGLAGIMVLAMVG

-201 LLYSVAPLMLFSLI
+201 LLYCVGPLMLFSLI
-215 SFIISFLGY
+215 SFTISFLGY

-232 VRLEQET
+232 VRLEL
-239 ADMYSTYTTVIE
+239 D
-251 MRYHRK
+251 
-257 IIEEN
+257 
-262 TTEDLLPFDRYAY
+262 
-275 ASYGMVGFL
+275 
-284 ALAMVGAICYRPLL
+284 
-298 YSVAPLMLFSLISF
+298 
-312 IISFLGYGY
+312 
-321 NMIPAEVRLEQ
+321 
-332 ETADEPLEVMEESE
+332 TADEPLEVMEESE
-346 DVGLASE
+346 EVGLGSE

-396 ENCLK
+396 ENYLK

>member
-9 FACCIIVSMLGLIL
+9 FACCIIMSMLGLIL

-30 RWSNRRYEV
+30 RWTNRRYEV

-44 AFSMFVLAG
+44 AFSMFVLAW
-53 HYVLQMAYGFRA
+53 HYVLQMVCVFRA
-65 KGDEVGAVVNVLFYT
+65 KGDEIGAVVNVLFYS
-80 PISFIIS
+80 PVSSFIS

-97 SGRKKFA
+97 GGRKKFA
-104 LLGCVSYALI
+104 LMGCVSYALI

-137 MLALFA
+137 MLVLFA
-143 VTIMYSTY
+143 VTILYSVY

-165 ENTTEDLLPFDRYAY
+165 ENTTEDLLPFDRYTY
-180 ASYGMVGFLALAMVG
+180 TTYGLAGIMVLAMVG

-201 LLYSVAPLMLFSLI
+201 LLYCVGPLMLFSLI
-215 SFIISFLGY
+215 FFTISFLGY

-232 VRLEQET
+232 VRLEL
-239 ADMYSTYTTVIE
+239 D
-251 MRYHRK
+251 
-257 IIEEN
+257 
-262 TTEDLLPFDRYAY
+262 
-275 ASYGMVGFL
+275 
-284 ALAMVGAICYRPLL
+284 
-298 YSVAPLMLFSLISF
+298 
-312 IISFLGYGY
+312 
-321 NMIPAEVRLEQ
+321 
-332 ETADEPLEVMEESE
+332 TADEPLEVMEESE
-346 DVGLASE
+346 EVGLGSE

-365 CDKGGYR
+365 CDKGGFR

-387 PRNELSLYF
+387 PRNELSMYF

>member
-30 RWSNRRYEV
+30 RWTNRRYEV

-44 AFSMFVLAG
+44 AFSMFVLAW
-53 HYVLQMAYGFRA
+53 HYVLQMVCGFRA
-65 KGDEVGAVVNVLFYT
+65 KGDEIGAVVNVLFYS
-80 PISFIIS
+80 PVSSFIS

-97 SGRKKFA
+97 GGRKKFA

-127 GMHMGEWLYV
+127 GMHMGECLYV

-165 ENTTEDLLPFDRYAY
+165 ENTTEDLLPFDRYTY
-180 ASYGMVGFLALAMVG
+180 ITYGLAGIMVLAMVG

-201 LLYSVAPLMLFSLI
+201 LLYCVGPLMLFSLI
-215 SFIISFLGY
+215 SFTISFLGY

-232 VRLEQET
+232 VRLEL
-239 ADMYSTYTTVIE
+239 D
-251 MRYHRK
+251 
-257 IIEEN
+257 
-262 TTEDLLPFDRYAY
+262 
-275 ASYGMVGFL
+275 
-284 ALAMVGAICYRPLL
+284 
-298 YSVAPLMLFSLISF
+298 
-312 IISFLGYGY
+312 
-321 NMIPAEVRLEQ
+321 
-332 ETADEPLEVMEESE
+332 TADEPLEVMEESE
-346 DVGLASE
+346 EVGLGSE
-353 KISIIESMLASW
+353 KISIIESMLTSW

-396 ENCLK
+396 ENYLK

-424 RYSNDTISSECGF
+424 WYSNDTISSECGF

>member
-30 RWSNRRYEV
+30 RWTNRRYEV

-44 AFSMFVLAG
+44 AFSMFVLAW
-53 HYVLQMAYGFRA
+53 HYVLQMVCGFRA
-65 KGDEVGAVVNVLFYT
+65 KGDEIGAVVNVLFYS
-80 PISFIIS
+80 PVSFIIS

-104 LLGCVSYALI
+104 LMGCVSYALI

-127 GMHMGEWLYV
+127 GMRMGEWLYV

-165 ENTTEDLLPFDRYAY
+165 ENTTEDLLPFDRYTY
-180 ASYGMVGFLALAMVG
+180 TTYGLAGIMVLAMVG

-201 LLYSVAPLMLFSLI
+201 LLYCVGPLMLFSLI
-215 SFIISFLGY
+215 SFTISFLGY
-224 GYNMIPAE
+224 DYNMIPAE
-232 VRLEQET
+232 VRLEL
-239 ADMYSTYTTVIE
+239 D
-251 MRYHRK
+251 
-257 IIEEN
+257 
-262 TTEDLLPFDRYAY
+262 
-275 ASYGMVGFL
+275 
-284 ALAMVGAICYRPLL
+284 
-298 YSVAPLMLFSLISF
+298 
-312 IISFLGYGY
+312 
-321 NMIPAEVRLEQ
+321 
-332 ETADEPLEVMEESE
+332 TADEPLEVMEESE
-346 DVGLASE
+346 EVGLGSE

-396 ENCLK
+396 ENYLK

>member
-30 RWSNRRYEV
+30 RWTNRRYEV

-53 HYVLQMAYGFRA
+53 HYVLQMVYGFRA
-65 KGDEVGAVVNVLFYT
+65 KGDEIGAVVNVLFYS

-97 SGRKKFA
+97 SGRKKFI
-104 LLGCVSYALI
+104 LLGCISFALI
-114 LICFFFG
+114 LMCFFFG
-121 YNDTPR
+121 YEDTPR

-143 VTIMYSTY
+143 VTIMYSMY
-151 TTVIEMRYHRKIIE
+151 TTIVEMRYHRKIIE

-180 ASYGMVGFLALAMVG
+180 ATYSLMCIMILAMVG

-215 SFIISFLGY
+215 SFTISFLGY
-224 GYNMIPAE
+224 GYNMIP
-232 VRLEQET
+232 T
-239 ADMYSTYTTVIE
+239 
-251 MRYHRK
+251 
-257 IIEEN
+257 EE
-262 TTEDLLPFDRYAY
+262 
-275 ASYGMVGFL
+275 
-284 ALAMVGAICYRPLL
+284 
-298 YSVAPLMLFSLISF
+298 
-312 IISFLGYGY
+312 
-321 NMIPAEVRLEQ
+321 RLEQ
-332 ETADEPLEVMEESE
+332 ETADEPLEVMDVSDE
-346 DVGLASE
+346 VGLDSE
-353 KISIIESMLASW
+353 KISMIESMLASW

-379 MLSVKLGI
+379 MLSVKIGI
-387 PRNELSLYF
+387 SRNELSRYF
-396 ENCLK
+396 ENYLK

-411 RFKEAQRMLLEEC
+411 RFRRHNVCCWKNADIAMIPFLQNVASHPMPISIRFSRLRRDLHQDNGETLFGKTGSLMWMDYKNYLEE
-424 RYSNDTISSECGF
+424 YDNKHFHVLD
-437 SSHAHLYKIFKAKT
+437 AYM
-451 GFTPGQWRD
+451 
-460 SVRKNRFPDVDG
+460 
-472 L
+472 

>member
-65 KGDEVGAVVNVLFYT
+65 KGDEIGAVVNVLFYT
-80 PISFIIS
+80 PVSFFIS

-165 ENTTEDLLPFDRYAY
+165 ENTTEDLLPFDRYTY
-180 ASYGMVGFLALAMVG
+180 TTYGLAGIMVLAMVG

-201 LLYSVAPLMLFSLI
+201 LLYCVGPLMLFSLI
-215 SFIISFLGY
+215 SFTISFLGY

-232 VRLEQET
+232 VRLEL
-239 ADMYSTYTTVIE
+239 D
-251 MRYHRK
+251 
-257 IIEEN
+257 
-262 TTEDLLPFDRYAY
+262 
-275 ASYGMVGFL
+275 
-284 ALAMVGAICYRPLL
+284 
-298 YSVAPLMLFSLISF
+298 
-312 IISFLGYGY
+312 
-321 NMIPAEVRLEQ
+321 
-332 ETADEPLEVMEESE
+332 TADEPLEVMEESE
-346 DVGLASE
+346 EVGLGSE

-387 PRNELSLYF
+387 PRNELSMYF

>member
-30 RWSNRRYEV
+30 RWTNRRYEV

-53 HYVLQMAYGFRA
+53 HYVLQMVCGFRA
-65 KGDEVGAVVNVLFYT
+65 KGDEIGAVVNVLFYS
-80 PISFIIS
+80 PVSSFIS

-97 SGRKKFA
+97 GGRKKFA

-165 ENTTEDLLPFDRYAY
+165 ENATEDLLPFDRYTY
-180 ASYGMVGFLALAMVG
+180 TTYGLAGIMVLAMVG

-201 LLYSVAPLMLFSLI
+201 LLYCVGPLMLFSLI
-215 SFIISFLGY
+215 SFTISFLGY

-232 VRLEQET
+232 VRLEL
-239 ADMYSTYTTVIE
+239 D
-251 MRYHRK
+251 
-257 IIEEN
+257 
-262 TTEDLLPFDRYAY
+262 
-275 ASYGMVGFL
+275 
-284 ALAMVGAICYRPLL
+284 
-298 YSVAPLMLFSLISF
+298 
-312 IISFLGYGY
+312 
-321 NMIPAEVRLEQ
+321 
-332 ETADEPLEVMEESE
+332 TADEPLEVMEESE
-346 DVGLASE
+346 EVGLGSE

-387 PRNELSLYF
+387 PRNELSMYF

>member
-30 RWSNRRYEV
+30 RWTNRRYEV

-44 AFSMFVLAG
+44 AFSMFVLAW
-53 HYVLQMAYGFRA
+53 HYVLQMVCGFRA
-65 KGDEVGAVVNVLFYT
+65 KGDDIGAVVNVLFYS
-80 PISFIIS
+80 PVSFFIS

-97 SGRKKFA
+97 GGRKKFA

-121 YNDTPR
+121 YKDTPK
-127 GMHMGEWLYV
+127 GMHVGEWLYV

-165 ENTTEDLLPFDRYAY
+165 ENTTEDLLPFDRYTY
-180 ASYGMVGFLALAMVG
+180 TTYGLAGIMVLAMVG

-201 LLYSVAPLMLFSLI
+201 LLYCVGPLMLFSLI
-215 SFIISFLGY
+215 SFTISFLGY

-232 VRLEQET
+232 VRLEL
-239 ADMYSTYTTVIE
+239 D
-251 MRYHRK
+251 
-257 IIEEN
+257 
-262 TTEDLLPFDRYAY
+262 
-275 ASYGMVGFL
+275 
-284 ALAMVGAICYRPLL
+284 
-298 YSVAPLMLFSLISF
+298 
-312 IISFLGYGY
+312 
-321 NMIPAEVRLEQ
+321 
-332 ETADEPLEVMEESE
+332 TADEPLEVMEESE
-346 DVGLASE
+346 EVGLGSE

-396 ENCLK
+396 ENYLK

>member
-30 RWSNRRYEV
+30 RWTNRRYEV

-44 AFSMFVLAG
+44 AFSMFVLAW
-53 HYVLQMAYGFRA
+53 HYVLQMVCGFRA
-65 KGDEVGAVVNVLFYT
+65 KGDEIGAVVNVLFYS
-80 PISFIIS
+80 PVSSFIS

-97 SGRKKFA
+97 GGRKKFA
-104 LLGCVSYALI
+104 LMGCVSYALI

-137 MLALFA
+137 MLVLFA
-143 VTIMYSTY
+143 VTILYSVC

-165 ENTTEDLLPFDRYAY
+165 ENTTEDLPPFDRYAY
-180 ASYGMVGFLALAMVG
+180 ASYGVASIMVLAMVG

-201 LLYSVAPLMLFSLI
+201 LLYCVGPLMLFSLI
-215 SFIISFLGY
+215 SFTISFLGY

-232 VRLEQET
+232 VRLEL
-239 ADMYSTYTTVIE
+239 D
-251 MRYHRK
+251 
-257 IIEEN
+257 
-262 TTEDLLPFDRYAY
+262 
-275 ASYGMVGFL
+275 
-284 ALAMVGAICYRPLL
+284 
-298 YSVAPLMLFSLISF
+298 
-312 IISFLGYGY
+312 
-321 NMIPAEVRLEQ
+321 
-332 ETADEPLEVMEESE
+332 TADEPLEVMEENE
-346 DVGLASE
+346 EVGLGSE

-396 ENCLK
+396 ENYLK

>member
-30 RWSNRRYEV
+30 RWTNRRYEV

-44 AFSMFVLAG
+44 AFSMFVLAW
-53 HYVLQMAYGFRA
+53 HYVLQMVCGFRA
-65 KGDEVGAVVNVLFYT
+65 KGDEIGAVVNVLFYS
-80 PISFIIS
+80 PVSSFIS

-97 SGRKKFA
+97 GGRKKFA

-165 ENTTEDLLPFDRYAY
+165 ENTTEDLLPFDRYTYTTA
-180 ASYGMVGFLALAMVG
+180 GIMVLAMVG

-201 LLYSVAPLMLFSLI
+201 LLYCVGPLMLFSLI
-215 SFIISFLGY
+215 SFTISFLGY

-232 VRLEQET
+232 VRLEL
-239 ADMYSTYTTVIE
+239 D
-251 MRYHRK
+251 
-257 IIEEN
+257 
-262 TTEDLLPFDRYAY
+262 
-275 ASYGMVGFL
+275 
-284 ALAMVGAICYRPLL
+284 
-298 YSVAPLMLFSLISF
+298 
-312 IISFLGYGY
+312 
-321 NMIPAEVRLEQ
+321 
-332 ETADEPLEVMEESE
+332 TADEPLEVMEESE
-346 DVGLASE
+346 EVGLGSE
-353 KISIIESMLASW
+353 KISIIESMLTSW

-387 PRNELSLYF
+387 PRNELSMYF

>member
-53 HYVLQMAYGFRA
+53 HYVLQMVCGFRA
-65 KGDEVGAVVNVLFYT
+65 KGDEIGAVVNVLFYT
-80 PISFIIS
+80 PVSFFIS

-127 GMHMGEWLYV
+127 GMHMGEWFYV

-165 ENTTEDLLPFDRYAY
+165 ENTTEDLLPFDRYTY
-180 ASYGMVGFLALAMVG
+180 TTYGLAGIMVLAMVG

-201 LLYSVAPLMLFSLI
+201 LLYCVGPLMLFSLI
-215 SFIISFLGY
+215 SFTISFLGY

-232 VRLEQET
+232 VRLEL
-239 ADMYSTYTTVIE
+239 D
-251 MRYHRK
+251 
-257 IIEEN
+257 
-262 TTEDLLPFDRYAY
+262 
-275 ASYGMVGFL
+275 
-284 ALAMVGAICYRPLL
+284 
-298 YSVAPLMLFSLISF
+298 
-312 IISFLGYGY
+312 
-321 NMIPAEVRLEQ
+321 
-332 ETADEPLEVMEESE
+332 TADEPLEVMEESE
-346 DVGLASE
+346 EVGLGSE
-353 KISIIESMLASW
+353 KISIIESMLTSW

-387 PRNELSLYF
+387 PRNELSMYF

>member
-9 FACCIIVSMLGLIL
+9 FACCIIMLMLGLIL

-44 AFSMFVLAG
+44 AFSMFVLAW
-53 HYVLQMAYGFRA
+53 HYVLQMVCGFRA
-65 KGDEVGAVVNVLFYT
+65 KGDEIGAVVNVLFYS
-80 PISFIIS
+80 PVSSFIS

-97 SGRKKFA
+97 GGRKKFA
-104 LLGCVSYALI
+104 LMGCVSYALI

-180 ASYGMVGFLALAMVG
+180 ASYGVASIMVLAMVG

-201 LLYSVAPLMLFSLI
+201 LLYCVGPLMLFSLI
-215 SFIISFLGY
+215 SFTISFLGY

-232 VRLEQET
+232 VRLEL
-239 ADMYSTYTTVIE
+239 D
-251 MRYHRK
+251 
-257 IIEEN
+257 
-262 TTEDLLPFDRYAY
+262 
-275 ASYGMVGFL
+275 
-284 ALAMVGAICYRPLL
+284 
-298 YSVAPLMLFSLISF
+298 
-312 IISFLGYGY
+312 
-321 NMIPAEVRLEQ
+321 
-332 ETADEPLEVMEESE
+332 TADEPLEVMEESE
-346 DVGLASE
+346 EVGLGSE
-353 KISIIESMLASW
+353 RISIIESLLASW

-396 ENCLK
+396 ENYLK